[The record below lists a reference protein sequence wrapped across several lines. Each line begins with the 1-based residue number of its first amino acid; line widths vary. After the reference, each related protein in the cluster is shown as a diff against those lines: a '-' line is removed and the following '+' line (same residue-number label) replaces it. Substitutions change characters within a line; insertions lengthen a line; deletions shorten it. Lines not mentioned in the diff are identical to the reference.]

1 MATYVSQL
9 GRDTLVYEGAG
20 ANNILEF
27 RGDKTIS
34 DTREEIDSTT
44 DAYLNTNDITQ
55 SVMGPRTIRL
65 TGNLIYP
72 ANGETATGFSNI
84 ESAYAA
90 KTLVKIAIKRYEAD
104 PGTNYEGYVTKFEST
119 PEMSGVEQIAVEIRL
134 WVPVGS

>member
-9 GRDTLVYEGAG
+9 GRDTLVYEGSG

-27 RGDKTIS
+27 RGDKTLS

-65 TGNLIYP
+65 SGNLIYP

-84 ESAYAA
+84 ESAYQN
-90 KTLVKIAIKRYEAD
+90 KTLVDITIKRYSGD
-104 PGTNYEGYVTKFEST
+104 SGDSYEGYVTKFEST
-119 PEMSGVEQIAVEIRL
+119 PEMNGVEQIAVEIRL
-134 WVPVGS
+134 WVPAGS